1 MAWECVERD
10 GAHRDV
16 RGEEDDLV
24 LVAEGIGYGVAL
36 RLRAPRVDLHHI
48 QLDVLQHG
56 SVELCGPA
64 TPRVTICAF
73 VPAPASAGL
82 WEEYHE

>member
-1 MAWECVERD
+1 MAWECIERD

-16 RGEEDDLV
+16 RGEEDEFV
-24 LVAEGIGYGVAL
+24 LVAEGIGHCVAL

-73 VPAPASAGL
+73 APAPASAGL
-82 WEEYHE
+82 WEEYLE